1 MASRTAAVS
10 QDLDLRK
17 GVLFARLFGPVSHD
31 HDLDGNKWEKR
42 ITDEDQRELNHGEN
56 SFVMRSLQ
64 CNLDTVLCH
73 GPNTLITLA

>member
-42 ITDEDQRELNHGEN
+42 ITDEDQRELNHDVG
-56 SFVMRSLQ
+56 L
-64 CNLDTVLCH
+64 LCYVEH
-73 GPNTLITLA
+73 PVQSRYRALPWP